1 MREVVAYHNPLDL
14 PYPIMLVQP
23 INRPIYI
30 FTVIDESTNQCY
42 PQSINTLVQV
52 VLKIKKK
59 HWILKQLL
67 VTRTLVCLYYMYS
80 KQNTQLKITHC
91 VHTMHILQFLCSLLT
106 AT

>member
-52 VLKIKKK
+52 VSKKK
-59 HWILKQLL
+59 KKTLDIKTTASNKNTGML
-67 VTRTLVCLYYMYS
+67 V
-80 KQNTQLKITHC
+80 
-91 VHTMHILQFLCSLLT
+91 VHV
-106 AT
+106 